1 MARELRQAHEVTGIV
16 AGIPSRDAPRLPL
29 PGASIE
35 RDLGKRGGIVAQ
47 VDPRTALSMDA
58 PMTTSRK
65 AEHLRINLEE
75 DVAAKGVT
83 SGLEHYRLVPRALP
97 EIDLEQVDTSTV
109 ILGHRLSAPLL
120 ISCMTGGVPE
130 AERINLTLAEAAQE
144 LGIAVGL
151 GSGRVLLEHPEA
163 LPSFNVR
170 PHAPNVLLLANLG
183 AVQLNRGV
191 GVDQCRYLVELIQ
204 ADALVLHLNA
214 LQEALQPEGDTCFA
228 GLIDKIARLCSQ
240 LEVPVIAKEVG
251 WGIAPDVVRQL
262 VDAGVAAIDVA
273 GAGGTS
279 WSEVERHRMSDP
291 IQRQVAAEFAG
302 WGLPT
307 AEAVR
312 AARRIAPDATIFA
325 SGGIRT
331 GMDVAKAIA
340 LGANLSGLASPF
352 LKAAN
357 QGVEQAVNLG
367 KQMRAVIRT
376 AMFCIGAPTIDALMC
391 TPRLIPAAG
400 TSDSLST
407 GYNPGTTS
415 GANIYNDRLQFTTD
429 GDDPFL
435 DITDDVGAVVK
446 RSGIRDGF
454 VQIFSSHTTAAIR
467 INERET
473 LLLADFRR
481 LLDRIAPRD
490 GHYEHDDL
498 DRRVGIGPDEPRN
511 GHAHCQH
518 LMLSSSESVPLI
530 NGKLHLGSWQR
541 IFLIELDSS
550 RLRDVFLQVVGH

>member
-1 MARELRQAHEVTGIV
+1 MAQTNQGAASQT
-16 AGIPSRDAPRLPL
+16 SAP
-29 PGASIE
+29 I
-35 RDLGKRGGIVAQ
+35 
-47 VDPRTALSMDA
+47 
-58 PMTTSRK
+58 TTSRK

-75 DVAAKGVT
+75 NVTAKGIT
-83 SGLEHYRLVPRALP
+83 SGLERYRFIPRALP
-97 EIDLEQVDTSTV
+97 EIDLEQVDTSTTV
-109 ILGHRLSAPLL
+109 LEHRLEAPLL

-130 AERINLTLAEAAQE
+130 AERINMTLAEAAQE

-170 PHAPNVLLLANLG
+170 PHAPNALLFANLG

-191 GVDQCRYLVELIQ
+191 TVDQCRHLIDLIR

-228 GLIDKIARLCSQ
+228 GLIGKIADLCLR

-251 WGIAPDVVRQL
+251 WGISPDVVRQL
-262 VDAGVAAIDVA
+262 VEAGVAAIDVA

-279 WSEVERHRMSDP
+279 WSEVERHRMTDP
-291 IQRQVAAEFAG
+291 IQRQVAAEFAD

-312 AARRIAPDATIFA
+312 AARQIAPRATIFA

-340 LGANLSGLASPF
+340 LGANLGGLASPF

-357 QGVEQAVNLG
+357 QGLEQAVDLG
-367 KQMRAVIRT
+367 KQMTAVIRT
-376 AMFCIGAPTIDALMC
+376 VMFCIGAPTIDALRS
-391 TPRLIPAAG
+391 TPRLVPEGESLRAG
-400 TSDSLST
+400 YHD
-407 GYNPGTTS
+407 GTTA
-415 GANIYNDRLQFTTD
+415 GASIYNDRLQFNTD
-429 GDDPFL
+429 GEEPFL
-435 DITDDVGAVVK
+435 DITDEVSAVVA

-473 LLLADFRR
+473 LLLTDFRR

-498 DRRVGIGPDEPRN
+498 DRRMDVGPGEPRN

-530 NGKLHLGSWQR
+530 DGKLHLGHWQR
-541 IFLIELDSS
+541 VFLIELDSS